1 LIPKTEIR
9 IIPRIEV
16 LFRGV
21 SIVDVMVLGFLAE
34 EPQHGYELRR
44 KIEQLYGHTR
54 RISDGTLY
62 PAIDRLERNGHV
74 VKQSEPGRGRAGR
87 HILTLTDVG
96 RTYLL
101 DVIRGA
107 DGHDITDQ
115 SRFFV
120 ILSFL
125 SLLPERADQHAV
137 LRRRLAFLE
146 APASFFYD
154 GDRPVRAEEV
164 ADPYRRGLLL
174 TARATSAAERAWI
187 REEINS

>member
-1 LIPKTEIR
+1 MS
-9 IIPRIEV
+9 II
-16 LFRGV
+16 
-21 SIVDVMVLGFLAE
+21 DVMVLGFLAGGPE
-34 EPQHGYELRR
+34 HGYELRR

-74 VKQSEPGRGRAGR
+74 DKKSEPGRGRAGR
-87 HILTLTDVG
+87 HTLTLTDVG
-96 RTYLL
+96 RTHLL
-101 DVIRGA
+101 DAIRGA

-125 SLLPERADQHAV
+125 SLLPDHADRHAV
-137 LRRRLAFLE
+137 LRRRLSFLE
-146 APASFFYD
+146 TPASFFYD

-187 REEINS
+187 REEIDS